1 MLNLRNGWQ
10 NRPPTNWCMRISQSA
25 AIALILSILAPSLK
39 AQQMVS
45 LNEVIQL
52 SLEKD
57 YDIHLAQNALTA
69 AETDDRY
76 SIGALLPRLNATA
89 SKTWN
94 NNNQRQRLPDNT
106 ERKRDGIK
114 SENISASAQLQWLL
128 FDGTRMFAARERIAE
143 IAEQGELLLLDQMV
157 NTVASV
163 INNYYFIVA
172 LKQQLKATQEQMAVS
187 EERVKLAEL
196 KLEVGTGGKPELL
209 QAKIDLN
216 SQRRQVVEQR
226 TAIRQIKDQLNG
238 LVGMQLPDGFDVAD
252 TIVIDL
258 NLDREEIVAEIA
270 RRNFELQALKKN
282 VDISNLTI
290 KERKGELYPFLYFN
304 SNYNFSKTENAV
316 AINNFTPL
324 FNQNQGLNYGF
335 SLTVPI
341 FNGFDTRRRIRL
353 AHIDAER
360 QQILYDQRQTAVL
373 IEANNAF
380 DNYYNARE
388 VMKIGEETILLA
400 RENVRIALEGFKR
413 GVTTFIELR
422 TAQISLEDAYT
433 ELITARY
440 NAKVAE
446 TELLR
451 LCGRL
456 IQAVPGAE

>member
-1 MLNLRNGWQ
+1 
-10 NRPPTNWCMRISQSA
+10 MRVSQIA
-25 AIALILSILAPSLK
+25 GIALILAVFTLSLQ

-45 LNEVIQL
+45 LNDVIQL

-57 YDIHLAQNALTA
+57 YGIHLAQNALSA
-69 AETDDRY
+69 AETDEQY
-76 SIGALLPRLNATA
+76 SFGALLPRINATA

-94 NNNQRQRLPDNT
+94 NNNQKQLRPDNT

-114 SENISASAQLQWLL
+114 SENISASGQLQWLL
-128 FDGTRMFAARERIAE
+128 FDGTRMFATRERISEVA
-143 IAEQGELLLLDQMV
+143 AQGELLLLDQMV

-226 TAIRQIKDQLNG
+226 TAIHQVKDQLNG
-238 LVGMQLPDGFDVAD
+238 LVGMQLPEGFDVAD
-252 TIVIDL
+252 TILIDL
-258 NLDREEIVAEIA
+258 GLDREEVIGEIT
-270 RRNFELQALKKN
+270 RRNFELQALRKN
-282 VDISNLTI
+282 IDISHLTI
-290 KERKGELYPFLYFN
+290 RERKGELFPFLYFN
-304 SNYNFSKTENAV
+304 TNYNFSKTENEV

-324 FNQNQGLNYGF
+324 FNQNQGFNYGF
-335 SLTVPI
+335 SLTFPI
-341 FNGFDTRRRIRL
+341 LNGFDTRRRIRL
-353 AHIDAER
+353 AHIDAQR
-360 QQILYDQRQTAVL
+360 QQILYDQRQTEVM

-380 DNYYNARE
+380 DNYNNARE
-388 VMKIGEETILLA
+388 LMRIGEETILLA
-400 RENVRIALEGFKR
+400 RENVYIALEGFKR

-422 TAQISLEDAYT
+422 TAQISLEAAYT
-433 ELITARY
+433 ELINARY

-456 IQAVPGAE
+456 VQTVPGDM

>member
-1 MLNLRNGWQ
+1 
-10 NRPPTNWCMRISQSA
+10 MRISQRSG
-25 AIALILSILAPSLK
+25 IALILAVFLMPSLR
-39 AQQMVS
+39 AQQMVT

-57 YDIHLAQNALTA
+57 YGIHLAQNALSA
-69 AETDDRY
+69 AETDKQY
-76 SIGALLPRLNATA
+76 SFGALLPRLNATA

-94 NNNQRQRLPDNT
+94 NNNQRQLLPDNT

-128 FDGTRMFAARERIAE
+128 FDGTRMFATRERIAE

-216 SQRRQVVEQR
+216 SQRTQVVEQR
-226 TAIRQIKDQLNG
+226 TAIRQVKDQLNG
-238 LVGMQLPDGFDVAD
+238 LVGMQLPEGYDVAD

-258 NLDREEIVAEIA
+258 SLDREEIVAEIT

-282 VDISNLTI
+282 IEISNLTI
-290 KERKGELYPFLYFN
+290 RERKGELFPFLYFN
-304 SNYNFSKTENAV
+304 TNYNFSKTENEV

-335 SLTVPI
+335 SLTLPI
-341 FNGFDTRRRIRL
+341 LNGFDTRRRIRL
-353 AHIDAER
+353 AHIDAQR
-360 QQILYDQRQTAVL
+360 QQILYDQRQTAVM

-380 DNYYNARE
+380 DNYDNARE
-388 VMKIGEETILLA
+388 LMRIGEETIQLA
-400 RENVRIALEGFKR
+400 RENVHIALEGFKR

-422 TAQISLEDAYT
+422 TAQISLEAAYT

-456 IQAVPGAE
+456 VQTVPGEM

>member
-1 MLNLRNGWQ
+1 
-10 NRPPTNWCMRISQSA
+10 MRIRGSA
-25 AIALILSILAPSLK
+25 LIALVFSFLTFSLK
-39 AQQMVS
+39 AQEMVT
-45 LNEVIQL
+45 LNDVIQL

-57 YDIHLAQNALTA
+57 YDIHLAQNALSA

-76 SIGALLPRLNATA
+76 SFGALLPRVNATA

-94 NNNQRQRLPDNT
+94 NNNQKQLLADNT

-128 FDGTRMFAARERIAE
+128 FDGTRMFAARERISE
-143 IAEQGELLLLDQMV
+143 IAAQGELLLLDQMV
-157 NTVASV
+157 NTVSSV

-216 SQRRQVVEQR
+216 SQRRQVVEQT
-226 TAIRQIKDQLNG
+226 TAIRQVKDQLNG
-238 LVGMQLPDGFDVAD
+238 LVGMQLSENFDVAD
-252 TIVIDL
+252 TILIDL
-258 NLDREEIVAEIA
+258 SLDREEIMAEISK
-270 RRNFELQALKKN
+270 RNFELQALKKN
-282 VDISNLTI
+282 IDISNLTI
-290 KERKGELYPFLYFN
+290 RERRGELFPFLYFN
-304 SNYNFSKTENAV
+304 SNYNFSKTENEV

-324 FNQNQGLNYGF
+324 FNQNQGFNYGF
-335 SLTVPI
+335 SLTFPI
-341 FNGFDTRRRIRL
+341 LNGFDTRRRIRL

-360 QQILYDQRQTAVL
+360 QQIQYDQRQTEVTV
-373 IEANNAF
+373 EAKNAF

-388 VMKIGEETILLA
+388 VMMIGEETILLA
-400 RENVRIALEGFKR
+400 RENVHIALEGFKR

-422 TAQISLEDAYT
+422 TAQISLEAAYT

-456 IQAVPGAE
+456 VQAVPGDVMGD

>member
-1 MLNLRNGWQ
+1 
-10 NRPPTNWCMRISQSA
+10 MRVSQIA
-25 AIALILSILAPSLK
+25 GIALILAVFTLSLQ

-45 LNEVIQL
+45 LNDVIQL

-57 YDIHLAQNALTA
+57 YGIHLAQNALSA
-69 AETDDRY
+69 AETDEQY
-76 SIGALLPRLNATA
+76 SFGALLPRINATA

-94 NNNQRQRLPDNT
+94 NNNQKQLLPDNT

-114 SENISASAQLQWLL
+114 SENISASGQLQWLL
-128 FDGTRMFAARERIAE
+128 FDGTRMFATRERISEVA
-143 IAEQGELLLLDQMV
+143 AQGELLLLDQMV

-226 TAIRQIKDQLNG
+226 TAIHQVKDQLNG
-238 LVGMQLPDGFDVAD
+238 LVGMQLPEGFDVAD
-252 TIVIDL
+252 TILIDL
-258 NLDREEIVAEIA
+258 GLDREEVIGEIT
-270 RRNFELQALKKN
+270 RRNFELQALRKN
-282 VDISNLTI
+282 IDISHLTI
-290 KERKGELYPFLYFN
+290 RERKGELFPFLYFN
-304 SNYNFSKTENAV
+304 TNYNFSKTENEV

-324 FNQNQGLNYGF
+324 FNQNQGFNYGF
-335 SLTVPI
+335 SLTFPI
-341 FNGFDTRRRIRL
+341 LNGFDTRRRIRL
-353 AHIDAER
+353 AHIDAQR
-360 QQILYDQRQTAVL
+360 QQILYDQRQTEVM

-380 DNYYNARE
+380 DNYNNARE
-388 VMKIGEETILLA
+388 LMRIGEETILLA
-400 RENVRIALEGFKR
+400 RENVYIALEGFKR

-422 TAQISLEDAYT
+422 TAQISLEAAYT
-433 ELITARY
+433 ELINARY

-456 IQAVPGAE
+456 VQTVPGDM

>member
-10 NRPPTNWCMRISQSA
+10 NRPLNWRMRVSQIA
-25 AIALILSILAPSLK
+25 GIALILAVFTLSLQ

-45 LNEVIQL
+45 LNDVIQL

-57 YDIHLAQNALTA
+57 YGIHLAQNALSA
-69 AETDDRY
+69 AETDEQY
-76 SIGALLPRLNATA
+76 SFGALLPRINATA

-94 NNNQRQRLPDNT
+94 NNNQKQLLPDNT

-114 SENISASAQLQWLL
+114 SENISASGQLQWLL
-128 FDGTRMFAARERIAE
+128 FDGTRMFATRERISEVA
-143 IAEQGELLLLDQMV
+143 AQGELLLLDQMV

-226 TAIRQIKDQLNG
+226 TAIHQVKDQLNG
-238 LVGMQLPDGFDVAD
+238 LVGMQLPEGFDVAD
-252 TIVIDL
+252 TILIDL
-258 NLDREEIVAEIA
+258 GLDREEVIGEIT
-270 RRNFELQALKKN
+270 RRNFELQALRKN
-282 VDISNLTI
+282 IDISHLTI
-290 KERKGELYPFLYFN
+290 RERKGELFPFLYFN
-304 SNYNFSKTENAV
+304 TNYNFSKTENEV

-324 FNQNQGLNYGF
+324 FNQNQGFNYGF
-335 SLTVPI
+335 SLTFPI
-341 FNGFDTRRRIRL
+341 LNGFDTRRRIRL
-353 AHIDAER
+353 AHIDAQR
-360 QQILYDQRQTAVL
+360 QQILYDQRQTEVM

-380 DNYYNARE
+380 DNYNNARE
-388 VMKIGEETILLA
+388 LMRIGEETILLA
-400 RENVRIALEGFKR
+400 RENVYIALEGFKR

-422 TAQISLEDAYT
+422 TAQISLEAAYT
-433 ELITARY
+433 ELINARY

-456 IQAVPGAE
+456 VQTVPGDM

>member
-1 MLNLRNGWQ
+1 MLNLTNGWQ
-10 NRPPTNWCMRISQSA
+10 NRPLNWCMKVSQRA
-25 AIALILSILAPSLK
+25 GLALILAVFTPCLK
-39 AQQMVS
+39 AQQMVT
-45 LNEVIQL
+45 LNDVIQL
-52 SLEKD
+52 SLERD
-57 YDIHLAQNALTA
+57 YGIHLAQNALSA
-69 AETDDRY
+69 AETDDQY
-76 SIGALLPRLNATA
+76 SIGALLPRINATA

-94 NNNQRQRLPDNT
+94 NNNQRQLLPDNT

-143 IAEQGELLLLDQMV
+143 IAEQGELLLRDQVV

-226 TAIRQIKDQLNG
+226 TAIRQVKDQLNG
-238 LVGMQLPDGFDVAD
+238 LVGMQLPGDFDVAD

-258 NLDREEIVAEIA
+258 SLDRDEILAEIR

-282 VDISNLTI
+282 IDISHLALR
-290 KERKGELYPFLYFN
+290 ERKGELYPFLYFN
-304 SNYNFSKTENAV
+304 SNYNFSKTENEV

-324 FNQNQGLNYGF
+324 FNQNQGFNYGF
-335 SLTVPI
+335 SITFPI
-341 FNGFDTRRRIRL
+341 LNGFDARRRVRL
-353 AHIDAER
+353 AHIDAQR
-360 QQILYDQRQTAVL
+360 QQIIYDQRQTEVL

-380 DNYYNARE
+380 DNYQNARE
-388 VMKIGEETILLA
+388 VMLISEETVALA
-400 RENVRIALEGFKR
+400 RENVHIALEGFKR

-422 TAQISLEDAYT
+422 TAQISLEAAYT

-456 IQAVPGAE
+456 VQTVPGGM